1 MDSNKS
7 AECEAKGMP
16 VDVYSLIRQAI
27 LDKQQVVATYHGHR
41 REMCPHVIG
50 TKTGRMQALFY
61 QSGGSSNSGLGPAGS
76 GENWRCIPIDGL
88 SDVSVK
94 PGTWH
99 TAPNHSRAQTGADVI
114 DVEAPY

>member
-1 MDSNKS
+1 MR
-7 AECEAKGMP
+7 

-27 LDKQQVVATYHGHR
+27 LDKQQVVATYQGHH
-41 REMCPHVIG
+41 RELCPHVIG

-61 QSGGSSNSGLGPAGS
+61 QFGGSSNSGLGPAGS

-94 PGTWH
+94 RGTWH
-99 TAPNHSRAQTGADVI
+99 TAPNHSRGQTCADVI
-114 DVEAPY
+114 DVEAPC